1 MGDSD
6 IGSADFIISREV
18 DGETLVLDGRKDLV
32 HRLNPTASFIWQR
45 WQSGDPPQDIAAAL
59 ADAYDVDM
67 GAATRDVTTT
77 LSRLKELDLVPPTPN
92 ATTVARMD
100 EQHGQA

>member
-45 WQSGDPPQDIAAAL
+45 SQSGDPAEDIATAL
-59 ADAYDVDM
+59 ADAYDVEI
-67 GAATRDVTTT
+67 GAASRDVTTT
-77 LSRLKELDLVPPTPN
+77 LHRLKELDLVPASAS

-100 EQHGQA
+100 EQHEQA

>member
-6 IGSADFIISREV
+6 IGPADFTISREV

-45 WQSGDPPQDIAAAL
+45 SRSGDPPEAIAAAL
-59 ADAYDVDM
+59 AEAYDVAFP
-67 GAATRDVTTT
+67 AAARDVTTT
-77 LSRLKELDLVPPTPN
+77 LSRLKELDLVPPKPS

-100 EQHGQA
+100 EQHEQA